1 MEQIELYKVDANQAV
16 RLWRIIAEDNV
27 LIIQHGL
34 ANGQLQTETNIIEL
48 NKSGRTLAQQVALE
62 MQSRI
67 NKQKDKGYCES
78 IEEAIDSKG
87 LNASGLLRPMLAH
100 KIRDVKIV
108 DWANAFVQYKYNGHR
123 CMITRQQG
131 KLIAYSRNGKPINSI
146 DHILQNMDW
155 LPEGMT
161 VDGELYCH
169 GVALQTISSWVRKTQ
184 PDSRNLY
191 YIIFDVVT
199 AQSFC
204 VRKIWLEQNVPQEY
218 ENGLVLAPTF
228 RFAESVMPL
237 KMRTE
242 EAIANGYEGLII
254 RDSAKGYEVGKRSQ
268 SLIKVKQS
276 LDAEFCI
283 LGVDKSKDGWA
294 IFECYKYPG
303 RYIGRSIIPG
313 DDEIFRVTAPGTHA
327 EKVAAFETATNYVG
341 KMLTVEFFEW
351 TKDKKPFHPVA
362 IGLRTSD

>member
-1 MEQIELYKVDANQAV
+1 MGQIELYKVDANHAV

-34 ANGQLQTETNIIEL
+34 VNGELKTEKDIIEV

-100 KIRDVKIV
+100 KIRDVKAV
-108 DWANAFVQYKYNGHR
+108 DWANAFCQYKYNGHR

-131 KLIAYSRNGKPINSI
+131 RLIAYSRNGKPISSI
-146 DHILQNMDW
+146 GHILQNMDW

-169 GVALQTISSWVRKTQ
+169 GVALQTIGSWVRKKQ
-184 PDSRNLY
+184 PDSRKLC
-191 YIIFDVVT
+191 YIIFDAVT
-199 AQSFC
+199 DLPFC
-204 VRKIWLEQNVPQEY
+204 TRKTWLDQVVPQEY

-228 RFAESVMPL
+228 RFTESVMPL

-254 RDSAKGYEVGKRSQ
+254 RQNKSGYEVGKRSQ

-283 LGVDKSKDGWA
+283 VAVHPSKDGWA
-294 IFECYKYPG
+294 IFECYKYPD

-313 DDEIFRVTAPGTHA
+313 DDETFRVTAPGTHA
-327 EKVAAFETATNYVG
+327 EKVAAFETATSYTG

-362 IGLRTSD
+362 IGLRTSN